1 MYLKALKRNRK
12 LEGYEAKDMRYFK
25 ENKEIRQSLQST
37 TSNVAENKS
46 NQNTAYS
53 QTPEKD
59 VVYQLELTPQSML
72 NGIIM
77 SEILNKP
84 KSLRK
89 GRWCI

>member
-1 MYLKALKRNRK
+1 

-25 ENKEIRQSLQST
+25 DSKAVNQASQSVTPDVREKQAS
-37 TSNVAENKS
+37 
-46 NQNTAYS
+46 QNTAYA
-53 QTPEKD
+53 QIPEKD

-89 GRWCI
+89 GRWCV